1 MTGYVQ
7 HHLWMERRIKQGH
20 KQRQCPKCRK
30 RVKRNRMKGKIM
42 LIDDLRDL
50 LVQKNK
56 LEKQVFEGMKSF
68 APIGSVRFLRKGGHL
83 IRGQI
88 LGHRGAADPC
98 CKIKNIET
106 GKSYWVSLCHF
117 IQGLVCCAKGF

>member
-1 MTGYVQ
+1 MDQ
-7 HHLWMERRIKQGH
+7 ERVLGGAVLERLKRKMGGH
-20 KQRQCPKCRK
+20 
-30 RVKRNRMKGKIM
+30 MKGEIM
-42 LIDDLRDL
+42 LIDALRDL
-50 LVQKNK
+50 LFQKNK

-68 APIGSVRFLRKGGHL
+68 APIGSVRFLRRGGHL

-106 GKSYWVSLCHF
+106 GKSYWVSLYHF